1 MTDNPEKDAA
11 RATRPVLL
19 LGAGR
24 RAHEVGLVLATL
36 SGLDAEGERRNEPLL
51 ALGLA
56 DLEEL
61 FAQRPA
67 EGWLILES
75 GRVPAEDIGFVRRFL
90 ERHAGWRLLVV
101 ADDPAELRAKAL
113 LALSRAQVLPWPP
126 DLEQLR
132 ALTTSTQLAPA
143 APRVAQPAPAAPAP
157 GPTSPEPAARE
168 ERSAPRRVVRRA
180 NGPAGAAVDVSVLV
194 EELLA
199 SAALHSRGN
208 PRFHFQSGEAVL
220 LQRERGL
227 LAEGL
232 GGLVDLA
239 RTCAGDDGLVRAAI
253 DPAGE
258 LVRIGL
264 DFPLAGLSEKD
275 LPGLF
280 ERPFAGENDAALAE
294 VVASARQGVAL
305 LREAGGRVELASPE
319 PGRVHC
325 EVRLPIQPPVGAR
338 AGRAAGKPED
348 PFA

>member
-1 MTDNPEKDAA
+1 MADNREKDAEA
-11 RATRPVLL
+11 RPARPVLL

-36 SGLDAEGERRNEPLL
+36 SGLDAEGERRREPLS

-61 FAQRPA
+61 FAQRPSQ
-67 EGWLILES
+67 GWLILEA
-75 GRVPAEDIGFVRRFL
+75 GRVPGEDIGFVRRFL
-90 ERHAGWRLLVV
+90 ERHPGWRLLVV
-101 ADDPAELRAKAL
+101 ADDLSDPRAKGL
-113 LALSRAQVLPWPP
+113 LALARAQFLPWPP

-132 ALTTSTQLAPA
+132 ALMALEGNATTSARP
-143 APRVAQPAPAAPAP
+143 PAPPPAP
-157 GPTSPEPAARE
+157 LPPPAEPPRE
-168 ERSAPRRVVRRA
+168 ERAPLRRAPRR
-180 NGPAGAAVDVSVLV
+180 PGAVGGSVDVSLLV

-199 SAALHSRGN
+199 GAALQSRGN
-208 PRFHFQSGEAVL
+208 PRYHFQSGEAVL

-239 RTCAGDDGLVRAAI
+239 RICAGDDGLVRAAI

-275 LPGLF
+275 LPALL
-280 ERPFAGENDAALAE
+280 ERPFASEDDPSLAMG
-294 VVASARQGVAL
+294 VASARQGMAL

-325 EVRLPIQPPVGAR
+325 EVRLPIQPPAAAR
-338 AGRAAGKPED
+338 GGRVPGKPED

>member
-1 MTDNPEKDAA
+1 MADNREKENEP
-11 RATRPVLL
+11 RASRPVLL

-36 SGLDAEGERRNEPLL
+36 SGLDAEGERRREPLA

-61 FAQRPA
+61 FAQRPS
-67 EGWLILES
+67 EGWLILEA
-75 GRVPAEDIGFVRRFL
+75 GRVPGEDIGFVRRFL
-90 ERHAGWRLLVV
+90 ERHPGWRLLVV
-101 ADDPAELRAKAL
+101 ADDLSDPRAKGL
-113 LALSRAQVLPWPP
+113 LAQTRAQFLPWPP

-132 ALTTSTQLAPA
+132 ALIGAERVPSTPPRHAP
-143 APRVAQPAPAAPAP
+143 PPAPAAPAQ
-157 GPTSPEPAARE
+157 PEGARE
-168 ERSAPRRVVRRA
+168 ERPPVRRVARRP
-180 NGPAGAAVDVSVLV
+180 GPVGGAVDVSVLV

-199 SAALHSRGN
+199 GAALQSRGN
-208 PRFHFQSGEAVL
+208 PRYHFQSGEAVL

-239 RTCAGDDGLVRAAI
+239 RVCAGDDGLVRAAI

-264 DFPLAGLSEKD
+264 DFPLAGLPEKD
-275 LPGLF
+275 LPALL
-280 ERPFAGENDAALAE
+280 ERPFAKEDDPSLAQGVAA
-294 VVASARQGVAL
+294 ARQGVAL

-319 PGRVHC
+319 PGRVRC
-325 EVRLPIQPPVGAR
+325 EVRLPIQPPVAVR
-338 AGRAAGKPED
+338 SGRAAGKPED